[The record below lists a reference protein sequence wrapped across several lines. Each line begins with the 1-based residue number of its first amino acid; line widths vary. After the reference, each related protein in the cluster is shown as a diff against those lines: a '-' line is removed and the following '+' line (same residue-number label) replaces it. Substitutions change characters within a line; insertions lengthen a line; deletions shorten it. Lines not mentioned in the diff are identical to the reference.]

1 MATINAGDK
10 SWDEKIKPSSVP
22 IPDGEYT
29 CFVLDAFPDVTKTGT
44 QFVELAFQ
52 IHDPNSAQKGRILKY
67 QRFWLSDKAL
77 PRFIRFLRVVGYLI
91 PFDAT
96 DPKEVEKALLDRIC
110 KMTVKTSPNEYNGKT
125 TMQTQ
130 AVNFR
135 PLTAIEKAVLV
146 DAYGETM
153 LPPLAEEA
161 ETSGGDLGE
170 DLPF

>member
-96 DPKEVEKALLDRIC
+96 DPKEVEKAHILWL
-110 KMTVKTSPNEYNGKT
+110 KANAMFGG
-125 TMQTQ
+125 
-130 AVNFR
+130 
-135 PLTAIEKAVLV
+135 EKASTAAK
-146 DAYGETM
+146 DK
-153 LPPLAEEA
+153 LAEMGKDKA
-161 ETSGGDLGE
+161 GDGR
-170 DLPF
+170 

>member
-10 SWDEKIKPSSVP
+10 SWDDKVKPAGTP
-22 IPDGEYT
+22 LPDGDYT
-29 CFVLDAFPDVTKTGT
+29 CFVLDAFPDVTKSGT
-44 QFVELAFQ
+44 QFVEIAFQ
-52 IHDPNSAQKGRILKY
+52 IHDPESPHKGRILKF

-77 PRFIRFLRVVGYLI
+77 PRFIRFLRAAGYLI

-96 DPKEVEKALLDRIC
+96 DPKEVEKALLDRIV

-130 AVNFR
+130 AVGFR
-135 PLTAIEKAVLV
+135 PLSAVEKGVLV
-146 DAYGETM
+146 EAYGETM
-153 LPPLAEEA
+153 LPPLAEEM
-161 ETSGGDLGE
+161 EIPGE